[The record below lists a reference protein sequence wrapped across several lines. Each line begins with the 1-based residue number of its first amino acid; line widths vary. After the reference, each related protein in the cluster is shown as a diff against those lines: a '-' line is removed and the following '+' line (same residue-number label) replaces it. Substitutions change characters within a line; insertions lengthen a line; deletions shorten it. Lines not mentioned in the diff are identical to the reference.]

1 MWNSKYIIGET
12 VSVWLWKL
20 QYLDNHLYHTH
31 LKKKSDFRHEVV
43 DLVSLNTIMLW
54 FCSTWRREI
63 ILHFFLSDQF

>member
-31 LKKKSDFRHEVV
+31 LKKKIRFQ
-43 DLVSLNTIMLW
+43 
-54 FCSTWRREI
+54 TWGCRFGQFKYDYVM
-63 ILHFFLSDQF
+63 ILPYLKKLFYIFLSDHF